1 MAEIY
6 WIQIWKGLKMQ
17 AKFQMIV
24 LKINLPKNSLQFFN
38 ELENKRPIG
47 RFFLTPALQP
57 SVSCSLPEK

>member
-6 WIQIWKGLKMQ
+6 WIQIWKGPKMQ

-38 ELENKRPIG
+38 ELENKRPIL
-47 RFFLTPALQP
+47 R
-57 SVSCSLPEK
+57 CSLRFHAAFLKSDQKW